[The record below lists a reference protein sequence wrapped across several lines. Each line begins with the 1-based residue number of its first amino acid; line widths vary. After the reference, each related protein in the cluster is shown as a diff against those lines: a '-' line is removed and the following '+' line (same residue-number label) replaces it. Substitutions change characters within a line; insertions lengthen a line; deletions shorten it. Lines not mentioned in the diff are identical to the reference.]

1 MKLAIG
7 SDHGGYEL
15 KEYLKSYFD
24 KNHIDYDDFGTNSNE
39 SVDYPDYG
47 KKVALAVLAKPY
59 DFGIVICGT
68 GIGISIAA
76 NKVKGIRA
84 ALVYDELTAR
94 LAKEHNRANIIA
106 LGGRTTKKED
116 AVKIVNAFM
125 NATYEPRHQKR
136 IDKIKDIEE
145 SYDE

>member
-1 MKLAIG
+1 MKIAIG

-15 KEYLKSYFD
+15 KEFLKLYFD
-24 KNHIDYDDFGTNSNE
+24 KNQIEYKDFGTHSSQ

-47 KKVALAVLAKPY
+47 KKVGHAVLDKPY

-84 ALVYDELTAR
+84 ALVYDELTAS
-94 LAKEHNRANIIA
+94 LAKEHNNANVIA
-106 LGGRTTKKED
+106 LGGRTTTHEH
-116 AVKIVNAFM
+116 AIEIVKAYM
-125 NATYEPRHQKR
+125 NATFEERHQKR
-136 IDKIKDIEE
+136 LNKIKDIEV
-145 SYDE
+145 SKNA

>member
-1 MKLAIG
+1 MKIAIG

-24 KNHIDYDDFGTNSNE
+24 KNHIEYNDFGTNSND
-39 SVDYPDYG
+39 SVDYPDFG

-76 NKVKGIRA
+76 NKIKGIRA
-84 ALVYDELTAR
+84 ALVYDEQTAK
-94 LAKEHNRANIIA
+94 LAKEHNKANIIA
-106 LGGRTTKKED
+106 LGGRTTTNEN
-116 AVKIVNAFM
+116 AIKIVEAYM
-125 NATYEPRHQKR
+125 KATFEDRHQKR
-136 IDKIKDIEE
+136 VDKIMDIEDMK
-145 SYDE
+145 S